1 MRLLA
6 LRTGPVIA
14 KKIPVKI
21 DEKNNDKLIIE
32 LRGSLPKDAKLFIVI
47 KYSAGYYFESNAP
60 QKPRSGFNFIIP
72 NDTQT
77 SSQAWTQGEP
87 IESRYWFPCLDDPQ
101 IKYPREIQISAPD
114 ESYVVISNGKLGSK
128 LENVWNWIE
137 ETPNPA
143 YLTSI
148 AMSNEFDT
156 EQTTYSDTKVDLA
169 YFWPNK
175 ISKENAMRTFG
186 PTPDIIKF
194 FEEYL
199 GIKYPYSKYYQVAVD
214 EFEYGGMENTSC
226 TTYNGDYLHDE
237 KAGRDVRYDV
247 IIVIHEIAHQWFGDL
262 VTCKHWQHLWLNEGF
277 ANYCEALYY
286 DVDYIRE
293 PRPDDPSQ
301 RDEFYFKVLQA
312 AADYFTEAET
322 QYKRPIVA
330 KIYKHPDDLLDRHT
344 YAKAGCILHML
355 RNCVGEEK
363 FRSSLE
369 AVS

>member
-1 MRLLA
+1 M
-6 LRTGPVIA
+6 
-14 KKIPVKI
+14 
-21 DEKNNDKLIIE
+21 IIE

-226 TTYNGDYLHDE
+226 PPYNGDYLHDE
-237 KAGRDVRYDV
+237 KDWTR
-247 IIVIHEIAHQWFGDL
+247 
-262 VTCKHWQHLWLNEGF
+262 C
-277 ANYCEALYY
+277 
-286 DVDYIRE
+286 
-293 PRPDDPSQ
+293 
-301 RDEFYFKVLQA
+301 
-312 AADYFTEAET
+312 
-322 QYKRPIVA
+322 
-330 KIYKHPDDLLDRHT
+330 
-344 YAKAGCILHML
+344 
-355 RNCVGEEK
+355 
-363 FRSSLE
+363 
-369 AVS
+369 